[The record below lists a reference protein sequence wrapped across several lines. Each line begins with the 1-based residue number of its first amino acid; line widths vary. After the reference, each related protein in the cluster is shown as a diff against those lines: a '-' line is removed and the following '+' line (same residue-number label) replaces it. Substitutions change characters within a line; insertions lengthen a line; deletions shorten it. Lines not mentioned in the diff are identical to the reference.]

1 MQLSFR
7 VPPVDVDVAFGAL
20 QERGLKVIEEPTNQ
34 AWGHR
39 TPNFHDLRASL
50 AFRDVDALD
59 NAHTNEQAAPHT
71 PGDMCGRFLRNL
83 GHDDDFGADGNPVG
97 GEEGSEGCGVSGR
110 DFGEAPLIGWNVA

>member
-39 TPNFHDLRASL
+39 TPNFQLRASL

-71 PGDMCGRFLRNL
+71 PGAICA
-83 GHDDDFGADGNPVG
+83 DDSCATYGMMMISAPMGIQPAARKARSDAAFP
-97 GEEGSEGCGVSGR
+97 GETS
-110 DFGEAPLIGWNVA
+110 AKHH